1 MKVKFNV
8 KRYFQ
13 VLGIALS
20 VIVVAA
26 AVCMGINYDGFGD
39 ITIGGGDEIMP
50 DVDNGVINILALGV
64 DVEGLRTDAMML
76 FSFNTGTKEMN
87 IMTIPRDTKLYVG
100 NRYQKINA
108 AHAFVKDGVAGGPEA
123 SVEAVQRLTGIPINY
138 YAEFSFDAVAH
149 ILNILGPI
157 EFTIPDLYGDGV
169 GMVYDDPIQG
179 LHINL
184 PPGKYGEG
192 PDANYP
198 GLNGSQGVHV
208 LRYRHGN
215 TENGHFN
222 GYINGDED
230 RTKVQQEFIK
240 AVVDQKLNAGLIKKL
255 PELYQEIHSE
265 IVTNI
270 TFTDILKYA
279 GNLTGVSSMTMHSYS
294 LPGWF
299 GYDGNPASGANGDVW
314 IVDIPA
320 TRDMVLNVFGY
331 DNPNITINDPEGRY
345 PTDVRNYSY
354 NDYDGRAFNAYFDSL
369 PEYESANGIGGSY
382 SEIDTGVSGT
392 SHEDDG
398 TYGQSDEYIQSD
410 YDYDYDSGYND
421 YSEDYG
427 YSDYDYD
434 YE

>member
-20 VIVVAA
+20 IIVVAA
-26 AVCMGINYDGFGD
+26 AVCMGINYDGFGN
-39 ITIGGGDEIMP
+39 ITGGGNEIMP
-50 DVDNGVINILALGV
+50 DVDNGVINVLALGV
-64 DVEGLRTDAMML
+64 DVDGLRTDAMML

-108 AHAFVKDGVAGGPEA
+108 AHAFMKDGEIGGPEA

-138 YAEFSFDAVAH
+138 YVELSFDAVAH
-149 ILNILGPI
+149 ILNILGPV

-169 GMVYDDPIQG
+169 GMVYDDPIQS

-192 PDANYP
+192 PDADYP

-215 TENGHFN
+215 PDANGNFK
-222 GYINGDED
+222 GYVNGDED

-240 AVVDQKLNAGLIKKL
+240 AVVDQKLNASLIKKI
-255 PELYQEIHSE
+255 PELYQEIRSE
-265 IVTNI
+265 IKTNI
-270 TFTDILKYA
+270 GFSDILKYA
-279 GNLTGVSSMTMHSYS
+279 SNLTGVSSMSMHSYS

-299 GYDGNPASGANGDVW
+299 GYDGNPATGANGDVW

-331 DNPNITINDPEGRY
+331 DNWNITINDPNGRY
-345 PTDVRNYSY
+345 PTDVANYCY
-354 NDYDGRAFNAYFDSL
+354 DDYDGRAFNAYFDSL
-369 PEYESANGIGGSY
+369 AEYEAVNGIGGSY
-382 SEIDTGVSGT
+382 SEIDTSVSGA
-392 SHEDDG
+392 SQENDG
-398 TYGQSDEYIQSD
+398 TYGQSDEYIS
-410 YDYDYDSGYND
+410 Y
-421 YSEDYG
+421 
-427 YSDYDYD
+427 YDYD

>member
-26 AVCMGINYDGFGD
+26 AVCMGINYDQFGSV
-39 ITIGGGDEIMP
+39 TGGVDSEVMP

-64 DVEGLRTDAMML
+64 DVDGLRTDAMML

-108 AHAFVKDGVAGGPEA
+108 AHAFMKDGQIGGPEA

-149 ILNILGPI
+149 VLNILGPI

-169 GMVYDDPIQG
+169 GMVYDDPVQS

-192 PDANYP
+192 PDADYP

-215 TENGHFN
+215 AENGHFN

-240 AVVDQKLNAGLIKKL
+240 AVVDQKLNSGLIKKI
-255 PELYQEIHSE
+255 PELYQEIRSE

-270 TFTDILKYA
+270 GFSDILKYA

-299 GYDGNPASGANGDVW
+299 GEDSANGDVW

-331 DNPNITINDPEGRY
+331 DNVNITINDPEGRA
-345 PTDVRNYSY
+345 PEEVSGYSAD
-354 NDYDGRAFNAYFDSL
+354 DYAGMEFNAYFDNL
-369 PEYESANGIGGSY
+369 AEYEASHAVNGSY
-382 SEIDTGVSGT
+382 AEIDTSVGGASQ
-392 SHEDDG
+392 ENDG
-398 TYGQSDEYIQSD
+398 TYGQSDEYIQPDD
-410 YDYDYDSGYND
+410 YDDGYYEDDGDY
-421 YSEDYG
+421 
-427 YSDYDYD
+427 